1 MMFTII
7 TLSITF
13 TVPVNTVLFDK
24 MLGIRIIII
33 VAAAAAAAAA
43 TTTTT
48 TTATIICA
56 LLVLFL

>member
-13 TVPVNTVLFDK
+13 TAPVNTVLFDK
-24 MLGIRIIII
+24 MIGIRIIII
-33 VAAAAAAAAA
+33 VAAAAAA

-48 TTATIICA
+48 TPASIICA
-56 LLVLFL
+56 LLVLYLYSN